1 MATVPLFFDILFF
14 TFGADPTRPTSRLLG
29 TAAPRPRFLGKQ
41 TNSCPTVF
49 ADDPD
54 FVCCRGGPARTTSKR
69 QHISGTGNLSPPPR
83 VGSTFGPPM
92 QTSWT
97 PGRWG
102 GSRPR
107 LFPWDAAPRL
117 GRASTPSTRHAV
129 RNNFTKSL
137 GGGGGG
143 PPRDQPVACAAATP
157 RPRFLGTQTASCP
170 RVFAE
175 APALRLLSGSIP
187 STRHGVRNNF
197 KKSHC
202 GPRQKVTFWNYCGRR
217 AEWKG
222 WTLFPGKQTISFPRV
237 FAEAPAL
244 RLLSGSIPSTGHGV
258 RNNFQK
264 SHCGLRQK
272 VTFWNYCGRRAE
284 WKGWTRFPGKQTS
297 SFPRVFAEDPALRL
311 LSGSIRF
318 TRHGGRPKFK
328 K

>member
-69 QHISGTGNLSPPPR
+69 QHISGTGSLSPPPR

-117 GRASTPSTRHAV
+117 DRASTPSTRHAV

-137 GGGGGG
+137 FGGVHSVIFEIIADAVPSG
-143 PPRDQPVACAAATP
+143 RDGP
-157 RPRFLGTQTASCP
+157 RPQTRSGT
-170 RVFAE
+170 E
-175 APALRLLSGSIP
+175 G
-187 STRHGVRNNF
+187 
-197 KKSHC
+197 
-202 GPRQKVTFWNYCGRR
+202 
-217 AEWKG
+217 
-222 WTLFPGKQTISFPRV
+222 
-237 FAEAPAL
+237 
-244 RLLSGSIPSTGHGV
+244 
-258 RNNFQK
+258 
-264 SHCGLRQK
+264 
-272 VTFWNYCGRRAE
+272 
-284 WKGWTRFPGKQTS
+284 
-297 SFPRVFAEDPALRL
+297 
-311 LSGSIRF
+311 
-318 TRHGGRPKFK
+318 
-328 K
+328 

>member
-137 GGGGGG
+137 GGGGVG
-143 PPRDQPVACAAATP
+143 PPQHQRD
-157 RPRFLGTQTASCP
+157 
-170 RVFAE
+170 
-175 APALRLLSGSIP
+175 
-187 STRHGVRNNF
+187 
-197 KKSHC
+197 
-202 GPRQKVTFWNYCGRR
+202 
-217 AEWKG
+217 
-222 WTLFPGKQTISFPRV
+222 
-237 FAEAPAL
+237 
-244 RLLSGSIPSTGHGV
+244 
-258 RNNFQK
+258 
-264 SHCGLRQK
+264 
-272 VTFWNYCGRRAE
+272 
-284 WKGWTRFPGKQTS
+284 
-297 SFPRVFAEDPALRL
+297 
-311 LSGSIRF
+311 
-318 TRHGGRPKFK
+318 GGRPPPPKNPHSPLGGGGGGPHETNLSLARQRPLVPGSWARRRPAAQGCLPRLPRFVCCRGPSLPLGTASAILLK
-328 K
+328 ITLWTPPNSDFLELLRTPCRVEGVDPVPGQADDQLPKGVCRGSRASFAVGVHPFHWARRPQ